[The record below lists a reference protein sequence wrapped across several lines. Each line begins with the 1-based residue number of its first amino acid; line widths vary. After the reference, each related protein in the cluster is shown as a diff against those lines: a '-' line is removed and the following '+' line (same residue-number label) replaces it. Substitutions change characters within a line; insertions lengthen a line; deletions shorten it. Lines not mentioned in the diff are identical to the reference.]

1 MRKAIGRTFLTG
13 VLTVVPVVATLYL
26 VVWLAATAETFLG
39 GLLKGV
45 LSEHLYFY
53 GMGMLAGV
61 GVIFAVGL
69 LMQTW
74 AVRHL
79 FELGERLLL
88 RMPLVKTV
96 YGAVRDFFGLFSSE
110 SRTAAGQVVAVEVP
124 GTELRLVGFLMR
136 EDLSGLPAELH
147 ENGRVAV
154 YLPMSYQVGGLY
166 GAGTRFGGDASA
178 VVAGGGHALHPDGGF
193 EWRVRGRRGAAAPRW
208 IRWMRRPRGCGRLDP
223 NS

>member
-74 AVRHL
+74 AVRRL

-154 YLPMSYQVGGLY
+154 YLPMSYQVGGYTVLVP
-166 GAGTRFGGDASA
+166 GSAVTPVPWSREEAMRFILTAGLSGASA
-178 VVAGGGHALHPDGGF
+178 DGGAQQPLGGS
-193 EWRVRGRRGAAAPRW
+193 VG
-208 IRWMRRPRGCGRLDP
+208 
-223 NS
+223 